1 MLNIARDMFVM
12 KCNVTFLLFV
22 VMSGRIHIYDT
33 SVILHVLCTTS
44 ECMQCSKMASRSV
57 DESAG

>member
-1 MLNIARDMFVM
+1 MLNIVCDMFVM

-33 SVILHVLCTTS
+33 SVILHVLCTS